1 MLTTIPGTA
10 LAIASLA
17 IVPTKYNATATMLLD
32 KQRVNFFPNQS
43 VVRKLSLERTRQLKG
58 NWRSSNRTP
67 LLAR

>member
-1 MLTTIPGTA
+1 
-10 LAIASLA
+10 
-17 IVPTKYNATATMLLD
+17 
-32 KQRVNFFPNQS
+32 VNFFPNQS